1 MKFLHIADLH
11 IGKIVNGFSMLEDQ
25 EYILNEIINITD
37 EEEPDAVLIAGDVY
51 DKTTPSAAAVSLFD
65 EFLYDLTQRNV
76 HVFIISGNHDSPERL
91 SFGGRI
97 MEKSNVHISPVY
109 NGKSMCITLED
120 EYGPV
125 NIYMLPFIKPKDVRA
140 FFPDA
145 RTESYTDAARC
156 AVDEMDVDAG
166 KRNILIAHQFVTGA
180 QTFKSEEL
188 SIGGLDNVDGD
199 VFGCFDYAALGH
211 IHGPQSV
218 GSEKI
223 RYAGTPLKYS
233 FSECSHKKSASVIE
247 LKEKGNLK
255 IRTRPLTPLRDMAE
269 IRGTYEEVTLR
280 DFYKDTSFKDAYLHI
295 TLTDE
300 EDVPE
305 ALGRLRAI
313 YPNLM
318 RLDYDNS
325 RTRGSESLKETD
337 VTEDDMNPLE
347 IFRRIYE
354 SRNNAEITDEQE
366 MFLNE
371 LIEKIWV

>member
-25 EYILNEIINITD
+25 EYILNEIIKITD
-37 EEEPDAVLIAGDVY
+37 EEKPDAVLIAGDVY
-51 DKTTPSAAAVSLFD
+51 DKSAPSAAAVSLFD
-65 EFLYDLTQRNV
+65 DFLFDLTQRNV

-109 NGKSMCITLED
+109 NGKSMHVTLED
-120 EYGPV
+120 EFGPV
-125 NIYMLPFIKPKDVRA
+125 NIYMLPFIKPKEVRG
-140 FFPDA
+140 FFPD
-145 RTESYTDAARC
+145 TQIETYTDAVRC
-156 AVDEMDVDAG
+156 AVGEMDVDTE
-166 KRNILIAHQFVTGA
+166 KRNILLAHQFVTGA
-180 QTFKSEEL
+180 QVFKSEEL

-199 VFGCFDYAALGH
+199 VFGCFDYTALGH

-218 GSEKI
+218 GNEMI

-233 FSECSHKKSASVIE
+233 FSECSHKKSVSVIE

-255 IRTRPLTPLRDMAE
+255 IWTRPLVPLRDMAV
-269 IRGTYEEVTLR
+269 IRGAYEEITLR
-280 DFYKDTSFKDAYLHI
+280 DFYKDSSFKDAYLHI

-318 RLDYDNS
+318 RLDYDNN
-325 RTRGSESLKETD
+325 RTRGTETIEETNG
-337 VTEDDMNPLE
+337 TEDDMNPLE

-354 SRNNAEITDEQE
+354 FQNNAPITDEQE
-366 MFLNE
+366 TFLNE
-371 LIEKIWV
+371 LIEKIWQ

>member
-11 IGKIVNGFSMLEDQ
+11 IGKTVNGFSMLEDQ
-25 EYILNEIINITD
+25 EYILNEIIKITD
-37 EEEPDAVLIAGDVY
+37 EEKPDAVLIAGDVY
-51 DKTTPSAAAVSLFD
+51 DKSAPSTAAVSLFD
-65 EFLYDLTQRNV
+65 DFLFDLTQRNV

-109 NGKSMCITLED
+109 NGKSMRVTLED
-120 EYGPV
+120 EFGPV
-125 NIYMLPFIKPKDVRA
+125 NIYMLPFIKPKEVRA
-140 FFPDA
+140 FFPD
-145 RTESYTDAARC
+145 TQIETYTDAVRC
-156 AVDEMDVDAG
+156 AVGEMDVDTE
-166 KRNILIAHQFVTGA
+166 KRNILLAHQFVTGA
-180 QTFKSEEL
+180 QVFKSEEL

-199 VFGCFDYAALGH
+199 VFGCFDYTALGH

-218 GSEKI
+218 GNEMI

-233 FSECSHKKSASVIE
+233 FSECSHKKSVSVIE
-247 LKEKGNLK
+247 LKEKGNFK
-255 IRTRPLTPLRDMAE
+255 IWTHPLVPLRDMAV
-269 IRGTYEEVTLR
+269 IRGAYEEITLR
-280 DFYKDTSFKDAYLHI
+280 DFYKDSSFKDAYLHI

-318 RLDYDNS
+318 RLDYDNN
-325 RTRGSESLKETD
+325 RTRGTETIEETNG
-337 VTEDDMNPLE
+337 TEDDMNPLE

-354 SRNNAEITDEQE
+354 FQNNAPITDEQE
-366 MFLNE
+366 TFLNE
-371 LIEKIWV
+371 LIEKIWQ